1 MTLKHA
7 PLVLIACALLVSG
20 LSLSAQPRD
29 LGIKNQ
35 KAPAWG
41 VTQWLNLPENKESL
55 DVDDFEN
62 KVIYLYGFQ
71 SWCPGCHRHGFPTLQ
86 KIIERYGDDPDVAI
100 VAVQTTFEGF
110 SANGLDDARRVARR
124 YDLTI
129 PIGQSGTRDERS
141 KLMARYRTGGTPW
154 TIVID
159 REGVVRFNNFHIKPE
174 AAFELMD
181 RLKKEE

>member
-1 MTLKHA
+1 MIHKYLS
-7 PLVLIACALLVSG
+7 LVLTACALLVSG
-20 LSLSAQPRD
+20 GSLSAQQRN
-29 LGIKNQ
+29 LGIAGQ

-41 VTQWLNLPENKESL
+41 VTKWLNLPKGQEQL
-55 DVDDFEN
+55 DVDDFNE

-71 SWCPGCHRHGFPTLQ
+71 SWCPGCHKHGFPTLQ

-124 YDLTI
+124 YGLSI
-129 PIGQSGTRDERS
+129 PVGQSGSSDKRS

-159 REGVVRFNNFHIKPE
+159 RKGVVRFNDFHIQPE
-174 AAFELMD
+174 AAFELID
-181 RLKKEE
+181 RMKDDT